1 MSQTMG
7 NILADFMKYKPDDI
21 DVQIQELKKDIHVRR
36 ELNKQLENKVK
47 VDEANIIC
55 INNFIE
61 RYDTLIETQLQDI
74 TLLTDEIKNAVLFN
88 QELKNRIEVCES
100 VINTDRCNNVKKRL
114 SNIKK
119 IGKDV
124 RDFLESRG
132 IQSPQIDF

>member
-74 TLLTDEIKNAVLFN
+74 TLLPMKLIGLYCIKL
-88 QELKNRIEVCES
+88 I
-100 VINTDRCNNVKKRL
+100 
-114 SNIKK
+114 
-119 IGKDV
+119 
-124 RDFLESRG
+124 RG
-132 IQSPQIDF
+132 YWIL